1 MSSYMK
7 ISIHKYKTLFLMVSA
22 MHDYIVKL
30 EQEALR
36 NNRSEIASKLSAAR
50 LKLLELKVSSEKM
63 MPNRNV
69 VELRKAA

>member
-1 MSSYMK
+1 MK
-7 ISIHKYKTLFLMVSA
+7 ISVQKYQTIFLMVSA

-36 NNRSEIASKLSAAR
+36 NNRSEIASKLSTAR
-50 LKLLELKVSSEKM
+50 LKLLELKVISEKM

-69 VELRKAA
+69 IELKKAA

>member
-1 MSSYMK
+1 MK
-7 ISIHKYKTLFLMVSA
+7 ISVQKYQTIFLMVSA

-36 NNRSEIASKLSAAR
+36 NNRSEIARKLSTAR

-63 MPNRNV
+63 MPNCNV
-69 VELRKAA
+69 IELKKAA